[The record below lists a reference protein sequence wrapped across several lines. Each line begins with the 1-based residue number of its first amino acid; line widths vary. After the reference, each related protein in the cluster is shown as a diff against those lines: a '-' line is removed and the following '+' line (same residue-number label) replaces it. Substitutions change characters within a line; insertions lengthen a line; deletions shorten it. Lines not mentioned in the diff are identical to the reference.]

1 MEYEGTFWCV
11 IGQMGSLPGEQGRFV
26 SALFLNSQDD
36 AEVKQCNQEAWMH
49 YCDFNIIEKAQAY
62 MRRNED

>member
-1 MEYEGTFWCV
+1 MN
-11 IGQMGSLPGEQGRFV
+11 LK
-26 SALFLNSQDD
+26 A
-36 AEVKQCNQEAWMH
+36 QEAWVY